1 MTPEERLF
9 SAAWAESDGDHAAHV
24 RRYSVTPMSWLFDPA
39 RRDGRMAPEERTTTG
54 LALDLLAIRLARAI
68 DREHFLT
75 CPPGELLDLYDEMRK
90 LSFSD
95 VVKVRGTARRYAKI
109 YREKVRPAS

>member
-9 SAAWAESDGDHAAHV
+9 SAA
-24 RRYSVTPMSWLFDPA
+24 LFDPA
-39 RRDGRMAPEERTTTG
+39 RCDGRMAPEKRTTTG
-54 LALDLLAIRLARAI
+54 LALDLLAIRLARMA
-68 DREHFLT
+68 DRGHFLT

-95 VVKVRGTARRYAKI
+95 VATVRSTAQRYAKI